1 MPVGATGEAV
11 VMADTEFNATGV
23 RIERFLRS
31 VTRAGQV
38 LIKDGRLQLLTSYGR
53 EIDSAPVQSVR
64 ASKPWFVDG
73 DQAMATANGTRY
85 RLTLGRYDTVK
96 PAKSGG
102 SGAAGRFLDAVRTAR
117 GHVHKG

>member
-1 MPVGATGEAV
+1 
-11 VMADTEFNATGV
+11 MADTEFNARGV

-38 LIKDGRLQLLTSYGR
+38 LIKDGRLQLLTSYGS

-73 DQAMATANGTRY
+73 DQAMATVNGTRY
-85 RLTLGRYDTVK
+85 RLTLGEQDTA
-96 PAKSGG
+96 AKSTGP
-102 SGAAGRFLDAVRTAR
+102 AAASRFLDAVRSAR
-117 GHVHKG
+117 GHGRAE

>member
-1 MPVGATGEAV
+1 
-11 VMADTEFNATGV
+11 MADTEFNARGV

-38 LIKDGRLQLLTSYGR
+38 MIKDGRLQLLTSYGS

-73 DQAMATANGTRY
+73 DQAMATVNGTRY
-85 RLTLGRYDTVK
+85 RLTLGSQD
-96 PAKSGG
+96 AKSTSAKSG
-102 SGAAGRFLDAVRTAR
+102 SGAASRFLDAVRSAR
-117 GHVHKG
+117 GHASKR

>member
-1 MPVGATGEAV
+1 
-11 VMADTEFNATGV
+11 MADTEFNATGV

-38 LIKDGRLQLLTSYGR
+38 LIKDGRLQLLTSYGS

-73 DQAMATANGTRY
+73 DQAMATVNGTRY
-85 RLTLGRYDTVK
+85 RLTLGEQDAAAT
-96 PAKSGG
+96 PAKSSG
-102 SGAAGRFLDAVRTAR
+102 SGAAGRFLDAVRSAR
-117 GHVHKG
+117 GHVQKK

>member
-1 MPVGATGEAV
+1 
-11 VMADTEFNATGV
+11 MADTEFNARGV

-38 LIKDGRLQLLTSYGR
+38 AIKDGRLQLLTSYGR

-73 DQAMATANGTRY
+73 DQAMATLNGTRY
-85 RLTLGRYDTVK
+85 RLTLSQRDAAK
-96 PAKSGG
+96 PSE
-102 SGAAGRFLDAVRTAR
+102 SGAAGRFLDAVRSAR
-117 GHVHKG
+117 GRARKG

>member
-1 MPVGATGEAV
+1 
-11 VMADTEFNATGV
+11 MADTEFNARGV

-38 LIKDGRLQLLTSYGR
+38 SIKDGRLQLLTSYGR

-73 DQAMATANGTRY
+73 DQAMATVNGTRY
-85 RLTLGRYDTVK
+85 RLTLGQQD
-96 PAKSGG
+96 PAKPTG
-102 SGAAGRFLDAVRTAR
+102 SGAAGRFLDAVRSAR
-117 GHVHKG
+117 DHVRKG

>member
-1 MPVGATGEAV
+1 
-11 VMADTEFNATGV
+11 MADTEFNARGV

-38 LIKDGRLQLLTSYGR
+38 SIKDGRLQLLTSYGR

-73 DQAMATANGTRY
+73 DQAMATVNGTRY
-85 RLTLGRYDTVK
+85 RLTLGQPDAAK
-96 PAKSGG
+96 PAG
-102 SGAAGRFLDAVRTAR
+102 SGTVSRFLDAVRSAR
-117 GHVHKG
+117 GHAHKG

>member
-1 MPVGATGEAV
+1 
-11 VMADTEFNATGV
+11 MADTEFNVRGV

-38 LIKDGRLQLLTSYGR
+38 LIKDGRLQLLTSYGS

-73 DQAMATANGTRY
+73 DQAMATVNGTRY
-85 RLTLGRYDTVK
+85 RLTLGRQDAA
-96 PAKSGG
+96 AKAAEP
-102 SGAAGRFLDAVRTAR
+102 GAASRFLDAIRSAR
-117 GHVHKG
+117 GHGPQN